1 MVAGKETTESHVN
14 WVCRH
19 LISPH
24 GGALQRGTREEGR
37 GEKFCFRSFLFDL
50 SLVLPLMSDSEC
62 DIRLSEVVSDAT
74 NQRSISQCVVREEQY
89 QWLSSW
95 RRLARV
101 QIVADAEDFGRG
113 KPAQFVCNFRLGQI
127 ISLIGRRLRCSFSF

>member
-14 WVCRH
+14 WVCLH

-24 GGALQRGTREEGR
+24 GGALHERGTREEGR
-37 GEKFCFRSFLFDL
+37 GKKFCFRSFLFDL
-50 SLVLPLMSDSEC
+50 SLPLISDSEC

-89 QWLSSW
+89 QWLW

-101 QIVADAEDFGRG
+101 QIVADAEEESSR
-113 KPAQFVCNFRLGQI
+113 N
-127 ISLIGRRLRCSFSF
+127 SFCLQLSPRANHLSYRTQT